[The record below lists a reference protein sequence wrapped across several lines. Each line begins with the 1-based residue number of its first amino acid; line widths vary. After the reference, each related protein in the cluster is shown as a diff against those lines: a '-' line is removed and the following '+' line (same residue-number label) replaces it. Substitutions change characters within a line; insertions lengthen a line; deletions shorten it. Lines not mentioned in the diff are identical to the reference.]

1 MPKITTRRAQTET
14 QTISFGARFL
24 QAQGIMRELPK
35 ALLTKPNGQPF
46 AEIALGLTNQS
57 PQQPNWLQQVEYLM
71 RQEPIGGWEALVL
84 ENKEII
90 SEQAILQLSK
100 RIAEPNG
107 EISVRQFLADVGDAA
122 SKLKREFD
130 EQQQQAAE
138 RFSQAQARLHKWQ
151 QEYGRD
157 KSVLAQLVTLGGAL
171 LGSTI
176 SVHDAGQTFNRRETF
191 AKWRDAF
198 SAASEIT
205 AQIIETADGYAR
217 NLDALVHAARH
228 ASETVATQRA
238 HLTSELAKARPF
250 SYSVDYAQL
259 AELVCESASDSSI
272 LAELLSDLRAS
283 GGEQLLERS
292 AALARR
298 DAGRLLGARDLTQ
311 WIEMEAQALTG
322 MEAEI
327 DPVVLVAEKLV
338 NHVTG
343 EQPTWQLIRQAR
355 PRVQVLQITP
365 NGEMLFNHPDLTSAR
380 YGERTDRF
388 GFLQAQMEVTL
399 DELRLISEGAE
410 SFQQARARREYFVL
424 EQVAGAFPLDADD
437 EIANSHSRAQEPLSP
452 FAPVMSNGDG
462 NYETET

>member
-1 MPKITTRRAQTET
+1 MPKTSTRRPQTET

-24 QAQGIMRELPK
+24 QAQGITRELPK

-46 AEIALGLTNQS
+46 AEIALGLTNHS

-100 RIAEPNG
+100 RLAEPNG

-138 RFSQAQARLHKWQ
+138 RFSQAQARLSKWQ

-171 LGSTI
+171 LGGSI

-198 SAASEIT
+198 SAASEIA
-205 AQIIETADGYAR
+205 AQLIETADGYAR
-217 NLDALVHAARH
+217 NLDALVNAARH
-228 ASETVATQRA
+228 ASETVAGQRA
-238 HLTSELAKARPF
+238 QFASELAKARPY
-250 SYSVDYAQL
+250 SYTVDYVQL
-259 AELVCESASDSSI
+259 AELLCDSAEDSTV
-272 LAELLSDLRAS
+272 LAELLTALRAQGS
-283 GGEQLLERS
+283 EQLLEQS
-292 AALARR
+292 AALARH
-298 DAGRLLGARDLTQ
+298 DAARLLGARDLTQ
-311 WIEMEAQALTG
+311 WIEMEAQGLAG
-322 MEAEI
+322 ANEEI

-338 NHVTG
+338 NQVTG
-343 EQPTWQLIRQAR
+343 EQPTWQLTRQAR
-355 PRVQVLQITP
+355 PRFQVLQITP

-388 GFLQAQMEVTL
+388 GFLQAQMEVAL
-399 DELRLISEGAE
+399 DELHLIQEGAE

-424 EQVAGAFPLDADD
+424 EQIAAAFPHNEDD
-437 EIANSHSRAQEPLSP
+437 DFANSQTRTPEPLPP
-452 FAPVMSNGDG
+452 FVPVVSNGDG
-462 NYETET
+462 HYEAEA

>member
-1 MPKITTRRAQTET
+1 MTKTSARRAQAET

-24 QAQGIMRELPK
+24 QAQGITRELPK
-35 ALLTKPNGQPF
+35 TLLTKPNGQPF

-100 RIAEPNG
+100 RIAEPTG

-130 EQQQQAAE
+130 EQHKQATE
-138 RFSQAQARLHKWQ
+138 RFSQAQARLGKWQ
-151 QEYGRD
+151 QEYGRE
-157 KSVLAQLVTLGGAL
+157 KNVLAQLVTLGSAL
-171 LGSTI
+171 LGGSI

-205 AQIIETADGYAR
+205 AQLIETTDSYAR
-217 NLDALVHAARH
+217 NLDALVQAARH
-228 ASETVATQRA
+228 AAETVAIQRA
-238 HLTSELAKARPF
+238 QFANELAKARPY
-250 SYSVDYAQL
+250 SYTVDYAQL
-259 AELVCESASDSSI
+259 AELVCEGASDASI
-272 LAELLSDLRAS
+272 LAELLSVLRAQGS
-283 GGEQLLERS
+283 EQLLEQS

-311 WIEMEAQALTG
+311 WIEMEAQAITG
-322 MEAEI
+322 MESEI

-338 NHVTG
+338 NHVTA
-343 EQPTWQLIRQAR
+343 EQPTWQLTRQAR

-380 YGERTDRF
+380 YGERTDRL
-388 GFLQAQMEVTL
+388 GFLQAQMQVSL
-399 DELRLISEGAE
+399 DELRLIHEGAE

-424 EQVAGAFPLDADD
+424 EQVAAAIPLVEDD
-437 EIANSHSRAQEPLSP
+437 EFADSQTRAPEPLPP

-462 NYETET
+462 NYEAET